1 VTPDLSGA
9 LFDTDDLQRAVVSF
23 LDAGPGKA
31 TYTGR

>member
-1 VTPDLSGA
+1 VTPEASGA

-23 LDAGPGKA
+23 LETGPGNA